1 MVSESEENLKSK
13 AVNLKSKAVNGV
25 AWSFIGSYANKFI
38 QFVISLIL
46 ARLLTPADYGL
57 IGMLGFFM
65 GLAST
70 IIDSGF
76 SNALIQYKDRDNRDF
91 CTVFYVNFV
100 LSLLMYGILAVT
112 APWIADFYNQPQ
124 LTSIIRIYCLTL
136 VIGSLAA
143 INSIQLTIDLK
154 FKTHAVIGTTSALLS
169 GCIGLLF
176 AFMGFGVWA
185 LVFQQI
191 ASGVFRVMLLLY
203 IVRWRPSLIF
213 SVASFKRLF
222 RFGSKLL
229 LSGLLHTAYSNMY
242 PLVIGKQFTA
252 ADLGYVA
259 RGQGFNEM
267 AVGTINGVLSSVAFP
282 VLTKVQDDDKKLLE
296 LYGKYIK
303 MSAFAICPIILLL
316 CGISKPLVLF
326 LLTEKWAPCIP
337 LLQILSISYIWDGI
351 IRINLNLL
359 YVKGRSDLLLR
370 LEIVK
375 KAIAVSILVIS
386 IFIGNLTIFCVGMT
400 AYSCIA
406 LYINT
411 YYTNKILNFGFL
423 KQMHQIAPYLGF
435 GFIIMAIALFFS
447 WIIPNSLISLI
458 VSVVTCIP
466 TYLLL
471 CKATNQYALRETI
484 YIIAPKLGPI
494 GKWLQSKKINNNVT
508 K

>member
-1 MVSESEENLKSK
+1 MVSESEE
-13 AVNLKSKAVNGV
+13 NLKSKAVNGV

-76 SNALIQYKDRDNRDF
+76 SNALIQYKNRDNRDF
-91 CTVFYVNFV
+91 CTVFYVNFG

-143 INSIQLTIDLK
+143 INSIQLTIELQ
-154 FKTHAVIGTTSALLS
+154 FKTSTVISTASALLS
-169 GCIGLLF
+169 GCVGLLF
-176 AFMGFGVWA
+176 AFMDFGVWS

-191 ASGVFRVMLLLY
+191 SAGAFRVILLLY
-203 IVRWRPSLIF
+203 YVRWRPSFIF

-222 RFGSKLL
+222 AFGSKLL
-229 LSGLLHTAYSNMY
+229 VSNLLHTAYSNMY
-242 PLVIGKQFTA
+242 PLVIGKQFSA
-252 ADLGYVA
+252 ADLGYVT
-259 RGQGFNEM
+259 RGQAFNEM
-267 AVGTINGVLSSVAFP
+267 AAGTINGALCSVAFP
-282 VLTKVQDDDKKLLE
+282 VLTKVQDDDQKLLE

-303 MSAFAICPIILLL
+303 MSAFAICPIILFL
-316 CGISKPLVLF
+316 CGIAKPLVIF
-326 LLTEKWAPCIP
+326 LLTEKWIPCIL

-351 IRINLNLL
+351 IKINLNLL
-359 YVKGRSDLLLR
+359 YVKGRSDLILR
-370 LEIVK
+370 LEIIK
-375 KAIAVSILVIS
+375 KTIAFSILVIS
-386 IFIGNLTIFCVGMT
+386 VLIGNLIIFCVGMT
-400 AYSCIA
+400 IYSCIA

-423 KQMHQIAPYLGF
+423 KQMRQIAPYLGF
-435 GFIIMAIALFFS
+435 GFIIMVEAIFFS

-458 VSVVTCIP
+458 VSTVTCIP
-466 TYLLL
+466 TYILL
-471 CKATNQYALRETI
+471 CKATNQYALKETI
-484 YIIAPKLGPI
+484 NILAPKLGAT
-494 GKWLQSKKINNNVT
+494 GQKLKNWV
-508 K
+508 